1 MVAFPD
7 VKSRFVCPREDN
19 MAENEHFPLLDRQIV
34 TASQNGKMYDLYPY
48 NALNIGATIH
58 TAGSAGNIKL

>member
-1 MVAFPD
+1 
-7 VKSRFVCPREDN
+7 